1 MARLAIE
8 MHRASASWLFVPGSR
23 PDRFEKAAGAGAHE
37 VIVDLEDAVAPS
49 AKRSAR
55 EASAEWLSRN
65 GAAWVRVNAAGTPWH
80 DDDLAYLSGCAGLRG
95 VVLPKAEEPGVLKA
109 LARRLPSG
117 TPIVALIETAAG
129 VRYAHA
135 IAGCGA
141 VSRLAFG
148 SIDFAL
154 DIDIDENEQALLF
167 ARSTLVVASRA
178 AGLPAPLDG
187 VTRTTSDVAAV
198 SADAD
203 RAQQL
208 GFGGKL
214 CVHPLQIPPVN
225 RAFAPSDADLDW
237 ARKVLA
243 HGSQDAFA
251 VEGQMVDQP
260 VLARATR
267 IVARARQTVQ

>member
-1 MARLAIE
+1 MNMRVDI
-8 MHRASASWLFVPGSR
+8 HPASWLFVPGSR
-23 PDRFEKAAGAGAHE
+23 PDRFEKAAAAGAHE
-37 VIVDLEDAVAPS
+37 VIIDLEDAVAPS
-49 AKRSAR
+49 AKRPAR
-55 EASAEWLSRN
+55 EATAEWLSRG
-65 GAAWVRVNAAGTPWH
+65 GAAWVRVNAAGTSWH
-80 DDDLAYLSGCAGLRG
+80 DDDVAALSRCAGLRG
-95 VVLPKAEEPGVLKA
+95 IVLPKVEEPGVPKA
-109 LARRLPSG
+109 LARRLPSRM
-117 TPIVALIETAAG
+117 PILALLETAAG
-129 VRYAHA
+129 IRYAYA
-135 IAGCGA
+135 IADCEA
-141 VSRLAFG
+141 VGRLAFG
-148 SIDFAL
+148 SIDFAV
-154 DIDIDENEQALLF
+154 DIDADETDQALLL

-237 ARKVLA
+237 ACKVLA
-243 HGSQDAFA
+243 HRSQDAFA